1 MLKAE
6 YDERCEDLI
15 RGFKTSLPGT
25 GDARDQQN
33 ETFFIVKPPDLSM
46 KPTRTLGPYKNCV
59 HHYSGLFSSIYLT
72 PSPFDPPR
80 ILAIKLTTPG
90 NESLPHNS
98 KREARILR
106 SCVHMNII
114 KLLETH
120 QIPNSSDFL
129 LVYPFQPL
137 TLTELLS
144 STTLVASS
152 VLRDIFSALA
162 FIHEQGVIHRD
173 IKPTNVLLSSVTG
186 PALLAD
192 FGIAWSRDDPAS
204 ETAAAKITDIGTT
217 CYRAPELLFGNR
229 CYNEAVDLWA
239 AGCLVAEVFMHNAEP
254 AKGNEWTLFD
264 AGELGSELALVKSIF
279 ETLGTPDERT
289 WPETKDLPD
298 WGKMT
303 FIDFPAKGWEA
314 ILPKVAGKGKD
325 IVKGL
330 VQYESKWRTRPEK
343 VERQLSLL
351 GGQA

>member
-1 MLKAE
+1 MTK
-6 YDERCEDLI
+6 DERDPQHEASLI
-15 RGFKTSLPGT
+15 FKLP
-25 GDARDQQN
+25 N
-33 ETFFIVKPPDLSM
+33 LSR
-46 KPTRTLGPYKNCV
+46 KPTRTLGPYSDCV

-72 PSPFDPPR
+72 PSPSDPPR
-80 ILAIKLTTPG
+80 ILAIKLTSPG
-90 NESLPHNS
+90 SEPLPHNS

-106 SCVHMNII
+106 SCVHKNVIR
-114 KLLETH
+114 LLDTH

-129 LVYPFQPL
+129 LAYPYQPL
-137 TLTELLS
+137 TLSELLL
-144 STTLVASS
+144 STTLVARSI
-152 VLRDIFSALA
+152 LRDIFSALA
-162 FIHEQGVIHRD
+162 FIHAQGVIHRD

-192 FGIAWSRDDPAS
+192 FGIAWFKNDSAS
-204 ETAAAKITDIGTT
+204 ESADAKITDVGTT
-217 CYRAPELLFGNR
+217 CYRAPELLFGTR
-229 CYNEAVDLWA
+229 CYDEAVDLWA
-239 AGCLVAEVFMHNAEP
+239 AGCLVAEVFMHNAKP
-254 AKGNEWTLFD
+254 AKSNEWTLFD

-303 FIDFPAKGWEA
+303 FIDFPAKSWEV
-314 ILPKVAGKGKD
+314 ILPNVVDTGQD

-343 VERQLSLL
+343 VEWQLSLL